1 MNCGRLPCD
10 EAQILSGRPDVIV
23 ANRGAWVLAAT
34 VLGSSMEFID
44 GTVVNVALPAL
55 QTGLGA
61 TGAQAQWV
69 VVGYS
74 LFLSSL
80 LLVGGALGDR
90 LGLRK
95 ISLAGVVLFAAAS
108 AWCGVAPGI
117 EQLIAARC
125 LQGVGGSLLV
135 PNSLAL
141 LSANFPESQ
150 RGRAIGTWSGFASM
164 MTALGPVAGGW
175 LVQHGSWRWVFFV
188 NVPLAVLTVWIVLSK
203 VPAGPR
209 KNLKDGLAGMDW
221 TGAALATAGL
231 SCVTFALIGYAQPG
245 FFVWSCGIAGV
256 LLLLSS
262 SYVERRS
269 RSPLLPFELFRSRNF
284 LGANMLTFFL
294 YAAFGGALYYL
305 PLNLIQIQRYSPTH
319 AGAALLPLV
328 LLMFLLSRWA
338 GGLLSHYGARLPLI
352 VGPLICALG
361 YGLLALPAV
370 GGSYWTTYFPAL
382 IVLGLGMTVSVAPL
396 TTVVMSSVEQ
406 SRTATASA
414 VNNTVSQVS
423 ALLALA
429 VCAPI
434 FFAVFSPSL
443 SRGLAQRNASV
454 ETTQIVQSQRS
465 RLGAI
470 ETTDAIGRAAVDE
483 AYVAGFRVVV
493 WFAAVL
499 CAAASASAAFNLTR
513 DCERRHV

>member
-10 EAQILSGRPDVIV
+10 EAQILSGRSAVVV
-23 ANRGAWVLAAT
+23 ADRGRWVLAAT

-95 ISLAGVVLFAAAS
+95 IFLAGVVLFAAAS
-108 AWCGVAPGI
+108 VWCGVAPGI
-117 EQLIAARC
+117 KQLIAARC

-150 RGRAIGTWSGFASM
+150 RGRAIGTWAGFASM

-188 NVPLAVLTVWIVLSK
+188 NVPLAALTVWITLTR
-203 VPAGPR
+203 VPAGR
-209 KNLKDGLAGMDW
+209 ERDTQDGLAGMDW
-221 TGAALATAGL
+221 AGAGLATAGF
-231 SCVTFALIGYAQPG
+231 SGVTFALIEYAQPG
-245 FFVWSCGIAGV
+245 FPVWMSGIAGV
-256 LLLLSS
+256 ALLLACLS
-262 SYVERRS
+262 VERRS
-269 RSPLLPFELFRSRNF
+269 SSPLLPLNLFRSRNF
-284 LGANMLTFFL
+284 LGSNMLTFFL
-294 YAAFGGALYYL
+294 YAAFGGALFFL
-305 PLNLIQIQRYSPTH
+305 PMNLIQIQRYSPTR

-338 GGLLSHYGARLPLI
+338 GGLLSHYGARLPLT
-352 VGPLICALG
+352 VGPLICAVG
-361 YGLLALPAV
+361 YMLLARPGV

-382 IVLGLGMTVSVAPL
+382 IVLGFGMTVSVAPL
-396 TTVVMSSVEQ
+396 TTVVMSSVEE
-406 SRTATASA
+406 SRTGIASA
-414 VNNTVSQVS
+414 VNNAVSQVS
-423 ALLALA
+423 GLLALA

-434 FFAVFSPSL
+434 FFAVFSPAL
-443 SRGLAQRNASV
+443 SHALERRNASA
-454 ETTQIVQSQRS
+454 ETVRQVDSQRMK
-465 RLGAI
+465 LGGI
-470 ETTDAIGRAAVDE
+470 ETSDAAGRAAVDD
-483 AYVAGFRVVV
+483 AYVAGFRTVVLL
-493 WFAAVL
+493 AAGMCV
-499 CAAASASAAFNLTR
+499 AASASAALKLSR
-513 DCERRHV
+513 HCERRHV